1 MKQMIKIFLMINL
14 FLCGCSAQNIEK
26 TQNKKIVVTIF
37 PIYDWVMNITGDNRE
52 NFDITLLMDQGSDL
66 HNFQPSAK
74 DIITIKNSDL
84 FIYVG
89 GESDEW
95 LEDIVRELPETTQV
109 VCLMDVLSSRMKEEE
124 FKEGMTAEEEEEEQA
139 YDEHV
144 WLSLTNANLS
154 CEAIAEAIKNMDDAN
169 GDVYQKNL
177 ETYTE
182 QLDLLDRQYR
192 EIVDSGTKNTLIFGD
207 RFPFLYMVSDYGL
220 DYYAAFQGCS
230 AETEASF
237 ETVRF
242 LAEKMDELDMHYILA
257 IDGSD
262 QKIAGTIIENTVNKN
277 AEILVME
284 SMQFVTADDQVS
296 YIDCMKENKKVLEKV
311 LK

>member
-26 TQNKKIVVTIF
+26 TQNKNIVVTIF
-37 PIYDWVMNITGDNRE
+37 PIYDWVMNITGDNGE
-52 NFDITLLMDQGSDL
+52 IFDITLLMDQGSDL

-74 DIITIKNSDL
+74 DIITIKNCDL

-95 LEDIVRELPETTQV
+95 LKDIVKELPETTQV

-124 FKEGMTAEEEEEEQA
+124 FKEGMTSEEKEEEQA

-144 WLSLTNANLS
+144 WLSLTNAKLS

-296 YIDCMKENKKVLEKV
+296 YIDCMEENKKVLEKV

>member
-1 MKQMIKIFLMINL
+1 MKRMIKIFLMINL
-14 FLCGCSAQNIEK
+14 FLCGCSARNLEK

-37 PIYDWVMNITGDNRE
+37 PIYDWVMNITGDNSE

-95 LEDIVRELPETTQV
+95 LEDIVSELPETTQV

-124 FKEGMTAEEEEEEQA
+124 FKEGMTSEEEEEEQA

-144 WLSLTNANLS
+144 WLSLTNAKQS
-154 CEAIAEAIKNMDDAN
+154 CEAIAEAIKNTDDAN
-169 GDVYQKNL
+169 RDMYQENL

-182 QLDLLDRQYR
+182 QLDHLDRQYR
-192 EIVDSGTKNTLIFGD
+192 EIVDNGTKNTLIFGD

-237 ETVRF
+237 ETIRF

-262 QKIAGTIIENTVNKN
+262 QKIAGTIVENTVNKN

-284 SMQFVTADDQVS
+284 SMQFVTKDDQVS
-296 YIDCMKENKKVLEKV
+296 YIDCMEENKKVLEKV

>member
-26 TQNKKIVVTIF
+26 TQNKNIVVTIF
-37 PIYDWVMNITGDNRE
+37 PIYDWVMNITGDNGE
-52 NFDITLLMDQGSDL
+52 IFDITLLMDQGSDL

-74 DIITIKNSDL
+74 DIITIKNCDL

-95 LEDIVRELPETTQV
+95 LKDIVKELPETTQV

-124 FKEGMTAEEEEEEQA
+124 FKEGMTSEEKEEEQA

-144 WLSLTNANLS
+144 WLSLTNAKLS

-237 ETVRF
+237 ETIRF

-284 SMQFVTADDQVS
+284 SMQFVTTDDQVS
-296 YIDCMKENKKVLEKV
+296 YIDCMEENKKVLEKV

>member
-124 FKEGMTAEEEEEEQA
+124 FKEGMTSEEKEEEQA

-144 WLSLTNANLS
+144 WLSLTNAKLS